1 VCPICLTSLAITI
14 AATTGSGAAATAFA
28 VRVKRS
34 LIKDR
39 HPETPR
45 GEESAAS
52 STEDRIA
59 GREESRQVRRAMR
72 S

>member
-1 VCPICLTSLAITI
+1 MCPICLTSLAITI

-39 HPETPR
+39 HSETPDCSVTR
-45 GEESAAS
+45 GAVAS
-52 STEDRIA
+52 RRLAVTDRDEF
-59 GREESRQVRRAMR
+59 GLLTVGE
-72 S
+72 